1 MAFADPQSITI
12 DGTAI
17 SLPRTDFDP
26 AGVFTSTD
34 GTVEL
39 RVWHQRT
46 KAGRIRRYYKVTHN
60 KLAADPYVAGVNKP
74 VNMSIQLTVDVPP
87 QGYLVADSK
96 KIIESALAV
105 LTAST
110 GAKLTQ
116 FLGGEA

>member
-17 SLPRTDFDP
+17 TLPRTDFDP
-26 AGVFTSTD
+26 EGVFTSND

-39 RVWHQRT
+39 KVWHQRT
-46 KAGRIRRYYKVTHN
+46 KSGRFRRYYKVSHN
-60 KLAADPYVAGVNKP
+60 KLAADPYVAGANKP
-74 VNMSIQLTVDVPP
+74 VSMSVQLTVDLPS

-96 KIIESALAV
+96 KIVESALAV